1 MDELEDLMRVG
12 EKTCSSCFYVLFF
25 LGFFCCCF
33 LNKCDF
39 IHHCATAGF
48 VLIVRDNVLPLR
60 NM

>member
-1 MDELEDLMRVG
+1 MDELEDLMRIG
-12 EKTCSSCFYVLFF
+12 EEKTCSSCFYVFV
-25 LGFFCCCF
+25 F

-48 VLIVRDNVLPLR
+48 VLIVTHNVLPLR